1 MHKNTVFKYITA
13 YSLFVYYFLLLQLQ
27 LFMSYTIVNHTA
39 LFPILGLDESV
50 IKGGEK

>member
-27 LFMSYTIVNHTA
+27 LFMSYTIVNHMA
-39 LFPILGLDESV
+39 LFPILGLGESV
-50 IKGGEK
+50 TKGGEK